1 MAQND
6 IQNHMLGPI
15 TYINRYV
22 TYLTL
27 TVQKMQVETRLYLK
41 KEIAPFGNLN
51 PQKQMKRIWKVNKQV
66 NVTV

>member
-6 IQNHMLGPI
+6 TYNHMLGPI

-27 TVQKMQVETRLYLK
+27 TVQKM
-41 KEIAPFGNLN
+41 
-51 PQKQMKRIWKVNKQV
+51 
-66 NVTV
+66 